1 MFGTLWKSVAYRK
14 PFDDE
19 RSERPVQTARW
30 EGGPDGLELVPSLH
44 PTPPLFVYWKF
55 GPCVSY
61 VIKTTLGSIF
71 LGKELRQE
79 YDVEAER
86 DGTVLSVLLVLVLD
100 SSPQA
105 SVAYV

>member
-1 MFGTLWKSVAYRK
+1 MMKDQRGQCRLL
-14 PFDDE
+14 
-19 RSERPVQTARW
+19 
-30 EGGPDGLELVPSLH
+30 GGKEAQMVWMWCHPCT

-61 VIKTTLGSIF
+61 RIKATLGSIF

-79 YDVEAER
+79 HDVEAER

>member
-1 MFGTLWKSVAYRK
+1 MGSGWLLGGTILKDVHFLFGTLWKSVAYRK
-14 PFDDE
+14 PFNNE

-30 EGGPDGLELVPSLH
+30 EGGPDGLDMVPSLH

-61 VIKTTLGSIF
+61 IIKATLGSIF

-79 YDVEAER
+79 HAWKQKEMVWY
-86 DGTVLSVLLVLVLD
+86 
-100 SSPQA
+100 
-105 SVAYV
+105 